1 VGSARAEQPAPPRN
15 AQLDRIEQ
23 KLDDVFEAPRR
34 RRRAARSNGK
44 NARVGKPRELS
55 ARRAGDCPRGARVG
69 AASFRDSVDSVGG
82 FTYSGGPIALHD
94 LVSRGVNFS
103 GLSGIVLQGWLKVKQ
118 AGRMQ
123 FVADLHGTLAPNV
136 FVPPECLLQ
145 IWLEDRLVGPNAR
158 PSRRIRTAT
167 PRRRC

>member
-1 VGSARAEQPAPPRN
+1 
-15 AQLDRIEQ
+15 
-23 KLDDVFEAPRR
+23 
-34 RRRAARSNGK
+34 
-44 NARVGKPRELS
+44 
-55 ARRAGDCPRGARVG
+55 
-69 AASFRDSVDSVGG
+69 
-82 FTYSGGPIALHD
+82 
-94 LVSRGVNFS
+94 VNFS

-136 FVPPECLLQ
+136 FVPPNVCCKSGWRTASLA
-145 IWLEDRLVGPNAR
+145 PNAR